1 MGKLTVNVAL
11 RTASD
16 DDVAFARNLYFA
28 TMREIIERLFGWE
41 QSQQEKKFARFF
53 KLDEVR
59 IITADGRD
67 VGWIQEQISEKS
79 INLGSFYV
87 APTMQG
93 QGIGTKVLRMLL
105 ERAASES
112 KIMTLAVV
120 KINSAR
126 HFYEKHGFRITHED
140 EHKFYMSTARK

>member
-79 INLGSFYV
+79 INLGSLLCRAHDARPGHWHKSF
-87 APTMQG
+87 ANAS
-93 QGIGTKVLRMLL
+93 GTSRQRIKNYDVSSCEDQLGTPLLRK
-105 ERAASES
+105 AW
-112 KIMTLAVV
+112 VP
-120 KINSAR
+120 N
-126 HFYEKHGFRITHED
+126 HP
-140 EHKFYMSTARK
+140 